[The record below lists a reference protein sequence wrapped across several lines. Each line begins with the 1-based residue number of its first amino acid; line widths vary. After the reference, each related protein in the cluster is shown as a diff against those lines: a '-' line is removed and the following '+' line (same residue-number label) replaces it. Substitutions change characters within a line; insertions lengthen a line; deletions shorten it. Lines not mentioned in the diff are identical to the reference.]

1 MTQITRGVD
10 GIASIASE
18 TVRPTSFRSGISMD
32 TTTVAAA
39 GTIQASKIYGSGDT
53 EVKALDDVTVSFDQ
67 GQFTAIMGPSGSGK
81 STLMHCLAGL
91 DRLTSGHV
99 MVGETNISQLSE
111 KNLTLLRR
119 TKIGFVFQAYNLIP
133 TLTAIENITL
143 PLDLGRT
150 SPDQALLDEV
160 VQAVGLADRLNHKP
174 NELSGGQQQRVAV
187 ARALATR
194 PDVIFADEP
203 TGNLDSHTG
212 AEILD
217 FMRRAVN
224 EFGQTIVMVTHD
236 PNAAAYAD
244 RVLFLADGQIVS
256 ELLDPT
262 TDSILESLRHA
273 SHA

>member
-1 MTQITRGVD
+1 
-10 GIASIASE
+10 
-18 TVRPTSFRSGISMD
+18 MD
-32 TTTVAAA
+32 TATITAAR
-39 GTIQASKIYGSGDT
+39 TIKASKTYGSGDT
-53 EVKALDDVTVSFDQ
+53 EVRALDDVSVSFDQ
-67 GQFTAIMGPSGSGK
+67 SQFTAIMGPSGSGK

-91 DRLTSGHV
+91 DRLSSGDV

-111 KNLTLLRR
+111 KDLTLLRR
-119 TKIGFVFQAYNLIP
+119 TKIGFVFQAFNLIP

-160 VQAVGLADRLNHKP
+160 VQAVGLADRLSHKP

-187 ARALATR
+187 ARALASR

-203 TGNLDSHTG
+203 TGNLDSQTG

-236 PNAAAYAD
+236 PVAAAYAD
-244 RVLFLADGQIVS
+244 RVLFLADGRIVS
-256 ELLDPT
+256 ELVDPT
-262 TDSILESLRHA
+262 TDSILESLRDT
-273 SHA
+273 SHG